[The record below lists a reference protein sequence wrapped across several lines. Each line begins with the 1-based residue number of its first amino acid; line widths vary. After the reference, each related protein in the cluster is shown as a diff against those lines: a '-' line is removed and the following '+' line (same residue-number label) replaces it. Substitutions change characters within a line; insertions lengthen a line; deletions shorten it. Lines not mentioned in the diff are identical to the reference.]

1 MKSEGEAAQVVDE
14 FQVDDDGYEEDEES
28 EEETEGSTEGYVGS
42 EELSSDSYEEYKD
55 ITIKSTTSKS
65 KEDEELQNKLVDLF
79 TAIYSKDPQ
88 LEKIKNDAFT

>member
-79 TAIYSKDPQ
+79 TAIYAKDPQ